1 MKLNLTLVAFE
12 RGSGSGFE
20 AGNHRGKGRS
30 RDVHG
35 ELHEH
40 CGSQPD
46 VNRACVG
53 VSGNELS
60 CPSME
65 RLVRCDSEQASYSAP
80 SRSSQQLACCLHLFL
95 CHVSRDKQQQAG

>member
-1 MKLNLTLVAFE
+1 MKPYLILVAME

-30 RDVHG
+30 WDVHG

-46 VNRACVG
+46 VNRACIG

-60 CPSME
+60 CPSTE
-65 RLVRCDSEQASYSAP
+65 RLV
-80 SRSSQQLACCLHLFL
+80 
-95 CHVSRDKQQQAG
+95 